1 MSLAR
6 VSTFM
11 SEPPILR
18 VHVAAVFSVTVNT
31 DRIRKLR
38 DFGLTEYQARVYLA
52 LLDLGPATASQI
64 PAISRVP
71 RTRIYATMQQLH
83 EKGLVEI
90 VPETPLKYVPVPF
103 GDFVAHRAQEHRERA
118 EGLETSLPAL
128 ATEFAVTGGEKVEEA
143 GRFEAVYGRRNARER
158 LIKMYSMAKGQAYGI
173 GTTKSPG
180 RILRAFGSLLIEKA
194 KEGVALKYAF
204 PVTDENRKDVEGLEK
219 YAEVRNIDFSMPVF
233 MHVVDRKEFLMSHP
247 IPDDD
252 SYSRGDDIA
261 IWTNDTAIADA
272 AVPTGLRDKEGSA
285 FSISLMIR
293 FASAWTA
300 WLRPSS
306 EQNRWT

>member
-1 MSLAR
+1 MSGRVTFALPMSLIP
-6 VSTFM
+6 VSMFNSRPSMEGDLVPT
-11 SEPPILR
+11 
-18 VHVAAVFSVTVNT
+18 VFVVTVNA
-31 DRIRKLR
+31 DRIRKVR
-38 DFGLTEYQARVYLA
+38 EFGLTEYQARVYLA
-52 LLDLGPATASQI
+52 LLDLGTATASQI

-90 VPETPLKYVPVPF
+90 VPETPLKYAPVPF
-103 GDFVAHRAQEHRERA
+103 GDFVTHRAQEFREKA
-118 EGLETSLPAL
+118 EALETSLPVL
-128 ATEFAVTGGEKVEEA
+128 ATEFSVVGGETVEEA

-158 LIKMYSMAKGQAYGI
+158 LIKMYSMAKGEAYGI

-180 RILRAFGSLLIEKA
+180 RIMRAFGSILIEKA
-194 KEGVALKYAF
+194 KEGVKLKYAF
-204 PVTDENRKDVEGLEK
+204 PVTEESRKDVDVLEK

-261 IWTNDTAIADA
+261 IWTNDTAIAGA
-272 AVPTGLRDKEGSA
+272 MHAMAEKIWSTG
-285 FSISLMIR
+285 
-293 FASAWTA
+293 T
-300 WLRPSS
+300 RPSLAAPELGAKRKS
-306 EQNRWT
+306 